1 MANMSLLEPL
11 FSQEKLILQF
21 ALKRQ
26 LEINNGS
33 IKAHATNE
41 PITSC

>member
-21 ALKRQ
+21 TLKR
-26 LEINNGS
+26 LIEKNNGS

-41 PITSC
+41 LIRSC